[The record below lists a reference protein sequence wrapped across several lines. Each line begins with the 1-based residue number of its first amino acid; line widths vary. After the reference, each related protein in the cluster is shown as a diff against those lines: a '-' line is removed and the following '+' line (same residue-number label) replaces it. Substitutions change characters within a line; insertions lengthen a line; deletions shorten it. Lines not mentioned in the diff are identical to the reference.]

1 MKEKKLER
9 LIDVAIDSEVE
20 AYDFYRSLSADSG
33 RLTEKREHQSAG
45 ALGFHVHLPHRGES
59 GGYAEGQGQ
68 M

>member
-33 RLTEKREHQSAG
+33 RQKGVVSAPRCTKLPWMSSRNDTQRVKLPKRHLTK
-45 ALGFHVHLPHRGES
+45 
-59 GGYAEGQGQ
+59 
-68 M
+68 